1 MMLLRGVG
9 IITYAE
15 IHTNRGRSDVVIQ
28 IKDLIIVLEFKYA
41 AKSSEVNAKL
51 LEGVEQIKEREYA
64 KSYAGRKV
72 LTAVF
77 AADDEK
83 RQAVCERVNEK

>member
-15 IHTNRGRSDVVIQ
+15 IHTNKGRSDVVIQ
-28 IKDLIIVLEFKYA
+28 LRDMIIVLEFKYA
-41 AKSSEVNAKL
+41 AKSREVNAKL
-51 LEGVEQIKEREYA
+51 SEGAEQITDREYA